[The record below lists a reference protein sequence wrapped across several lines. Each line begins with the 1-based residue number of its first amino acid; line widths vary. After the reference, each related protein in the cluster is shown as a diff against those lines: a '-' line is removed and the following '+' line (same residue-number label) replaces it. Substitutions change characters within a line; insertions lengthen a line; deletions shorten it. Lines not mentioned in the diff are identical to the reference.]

1 MRETIFATESDP
13 AARVSGHQLTAD
25 GPVPVEPLAVPA
37 FGPAGTSMLATA
49 SDMLR
54 FAALHLDYPALA
66 VLRRPQSAARIH
78 GWLDDWCLGWALF
91 DWQGGRVWGWDS
103 VLNGERAVLR
113 LVPDHRA
120 AVVLMTNGS
129 TGRALYRSLFPD
141 LMQTLFGI
149 GVPPLRLDAE
159 TWRGRRPRT
168 LRRNLRLAR
177 PTRRARAKDASLL
190 IREQRPR
197 RRGATARRAD
207 LPRRLERPGQP

>member
-1 MRETIFATESDP
+1 MLERLAIDILGRGVAEKAF
-13 AARVSGHQLTAD
+13 
-25 GPVPVEPLAVPA
+25 EPLAVPA

-103 VLNGERAVLR
+103 VLNAERAVLR
-113 LVPDHRA
+113 LVPGHRA

-129 TGRALYRSLFPD
+129 TGRALYRALPRSDADVVRERGAAVARNALD
-141 LMQTLFGI
+141 TNA
-149 GVPPLRLDAE
+149 RLHVAD
-159 TWRGRRPRT
+159 RPRERIGKRLHALLEGKA
-168 LRRNLRLAR
+168 LRDVLRLAGTCASR
-177 PTRRARAKDASLL
+177 FRA
-190 IREQRPR
+190 
-197 RRGATARRAD
+197 GFARCVSG
-207 LPRRLERPGQP
+207 P